1 MTQDRKQM
9 IAKIHLAKKQLAL
22 ADESYRAILERITG
36 LDSAGKMRVDQ
47 LDAVLREFARLGWRP
62 KPAAKRSAQPQ
73 IRMIHAVWA
82 DICKLQGRGD
92 AEALRAFVR
101 RQTKMEAHPEGV
113 DSAEFLTAAMAN
125 RVLEGLKAW
134 RARLERGA
142 AA

>member
-1 MTQDRKQM
+1 MTQDRKRM

-22 ADESYRAILERITG
+22 AEESYRAILERITG

-47 LDAVLREFARLGWRP
+47 LDAVLREFARLGWRA

-92 AEALRAFVR
+92 EAALRAFVR
-101 RQTKMEAHPEGV
+101 RQTRTEAHPDGV
-113 DSAEFLTAAMAN
+113 DSAEFLTAALAN

-134 RARLERGA
+134 RARLMKGA

>member
-1 MTQDRKQM
+1 MTQDRKRM

-22 ADESYRAILERITG
+22 AEDSYRAILERITG
-36 LDSAGKMRVDQ
+36 LDSAGKMRLDQ
-47 LDAVLREFARLGWRP
+47 LDAVLREFARLGWRA

-92 AEALRAFVR
+92 EEALRSFVR
-101 RQTKMEAHPEGV
+101 RQTKTEDHPEGV
-113 DSAEFLTAAMAN
+113 DSPNFLTAPLAN

-134 RARLERGA
+134 RARLMKDA
-142 AA
+142 A

>member
-1 MTQDRKQM
+1 MTQDRRVM

-22 ADESYRAILERITG
+22 AEESYRAILERITG

-47 LDAVLREFARLGWRP
+47 LDAVLREFARLGWRA
-62 KPAAKRSAQPQ
+62 KPATKRSAQPQ

-92 AEALRAFVR
+92 EAALRAFVR
-101 RQTKMEAHPEGV
+101 RQTKTADHPDGV
-113 DSAEFLTAAMAN
+113 DSPNFLTAPLAN

-134 RARLERGA
+134 RARLAKDA
-142 AA
+142 A

>member
-1 MTQDRKQM
+1 MKQDRARM

-22 ADESYRAILERITG
+22 AEDSYRAILERITG
-36 LDSAGKMRVDQ
+36 LDSAGKMRVDP
-47 LDAVLREFARLGWRP
+47 VLREFARLGWRA

-92 AEALRAFVR
+92 ADALRAFVR
-101 RQTKMEAHPEGV
+101 RQTKTEDHPDGV
-113 DSAEFLTAAMAN
+113 DSPNFLTAPLAT

-134 RARLERGA
+134 RARLMKGA
-142 AA
+142 A

>member
-1 MTQDRKQM
+1 MKQDRARM

-22 ADESYRAILERITG
+22 AEESYRAILERITG

-47 LDAVLREFARLGWRP
+47 LDAVLREFTRLGWRA

-82 DICKLQGRGD
+82 DICRLQGRGD
-92 AEALRAFVR
+92 EAALRAFVR
-101 RQTKMEAHPEGV
+101 RQTQTEAHPEGV

-134 RARLERGA
+134 RARLQRA
-142 AA
+142 AAA

>member
-1 MTQDRKQM
+1 MTQDRRAM

-22 ADESYRAILERITG
+22 AEESYRAILERITG

-47 LDAVLREFARLGWRP
+47 LDAVLREFARLGWRA
-62 KPAAKRSAQPQ
+62 KPAAKRSAAPQ

-82 DICKLQGRGD
+82 DICRLQGRGD
-92 AEALRAFVR
+92 AEALRSFVR
-101 RQTKMEAHPEGV
+101 RQTKTEDHPDGV
-113 DSAEFLTAAMAN
+113 DSPEFLTAAMAN